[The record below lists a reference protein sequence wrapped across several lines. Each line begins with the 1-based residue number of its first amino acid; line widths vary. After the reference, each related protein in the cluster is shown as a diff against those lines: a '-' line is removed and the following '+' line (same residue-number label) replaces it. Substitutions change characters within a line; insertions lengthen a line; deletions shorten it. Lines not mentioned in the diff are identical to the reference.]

1 MLPFQMNMDES
12 YVQSMLDLLE
22 DAIRTIQN
30 KDNGGLSYEE
40 LYRNAYTLVLHKHGP
55 RLYKLMREVIEEHL
69 RGEVWDIVF
78 VYIHVYYCILGYII
92 LSYE

>member
-1 MLPFQMNMDES
+1 MNMDES

-55 RLYKLMREVIEEHL
+55 RLYKLMKEVIEEHL
-69 RGEVWDIVF
+69 RKEVSSKVVSIALIPAEKPVPA
-78 VYIHVYYCILGYII
+78 
-92 LSYE
+92 

>member
-1 MLPFQMNMDES
+1 MDES

-55 RLYKLMREVIEEHL
+55 RLYKLMKEVIEEHL
-69 RGEVWDIVF
+69 RTEVSLMSLVSYNHCF
-78 VYIHVYYCILGYII
+78 VYNHCFYTVLCF
-92 LSYE
+92 S

>member
-1 MLPFQMNMDES
+1 
-12 YVQSMLDLLE
+12 MLDLLE

-55 RLYKLMREVIEEHL
+55 RLYKLMKEVIEEHL
-69 RGEVWDIVF
+69 RTEVSLMSLVSYNHCF
-78 VYIHVYYCILGYII
+78 VYNHCFYTVLCF
-92 LSYE
+92 S

>member
-1 MLPFQMNMDES
+1 MNMDES

-55 RLYKLMREVIEEHL
+55 RLYKLMKEVIEEHL
-69 RGEVWDIVF
+69 RKEVSSKALSLALSAIV
-78 VYIHVYYCILGYII
+78 
-92 LSYE
+92 S

>member
-1 MLPFQMNMDES
+1 MNMDES

-55 RLYKLMREVIEEHL
+55 RLYKLMKEVIEEHL
-69 RGEVWDIVF
+69 RTEVSLMSLVSYNHCF
-78 VYIHVYYCILGYII
+78 VYNHCFYTVLCF
-92 LSYE
+92 S